1 MQKRKDGVIMNRK
14 FLAKVLAA
22 SLVLTA
28 TPALP
33 GAEADAA
40 SQKTGGGDLS
50 LVKSNRMFLCI

>member
-40 SQKTGGGDLS
+40 SQKPGGWVFKFS
-50 LVKSNRMFLCI
+50 KK

>member
-40 SQKTGGGDLS
+40 SQKTGGGVFKLS
-50 LVKSNRMFLCI
+50 KK